1 MFRFSR
7 YMLFRVLSCVC
18 VCERERERERG
29 RGKEGRKVRERGRE
43 REKDYIHSLVM
54 LITYLQR
61 KNLNGKGSQSTNIN
75 SLKLLLK

>member
-1 MFRFSR
+1 M
-7 YMLFRVLSCVC
+7 C

-29 RGKEGRKVRERGRE
+29 RGGRKVRERGRE

-54 LITYLQR
+54 LITYPQR

-75 SLKLLLK
+75 NLKLLLK

>member
-18 VCERERERERG
+18 VCEREREKG

-43 REKDYIHSLVM
+43 REKDYVHSLVM
-54 LITYLQR
+54 LITYPQR
-61 KNLNGKGSQSTNIN
+61 KNLNGKGSQSTNVN